1 MKIKIKWPLKSIL
14 YVVLGSI
21 LGPYI
26 TGAITVLIV
35 RLCGFP
41 IETVEGFNVYE
52 LTAGCSTFFIL
63 PVFFALFTVEKDR
76 LQLDALVKK
85 IDENKK
91 RIKEQL
97 ESYTYYR
104 TLEEVDGIENL
115 VDN

>member
-1 MKIKIKWPLKSIL
+1 MKIKWPTKSIL

-26 TGAITVLIV
+26 AGAIVVLIV

-41 IETVEGFNVYE
+41 VETIEGFNVYE
-52 LTAGCSTFFIL
+52 LTAGCSTFFV
-63 PVFFALFTVEKDR
+63 PFVFMGLFSSERQR
-76 LQLDALVKK
+76 LQIDAINKM
-85 IDENKK
+85 IDENTK

-97 ESYTYYR
+97 DLDAYFR